1 MNIPEGST
9 IVVGLLN
16 KKQRLEPR
24 LARSIAALT
33 ASVPDIQEAYLFGCF
48 ANGMSKPTEVL
59 ALVFPASFEFTEAT
73 ATVCHDLRAV
83 LPSGT
88 DLDVWPITPANS
100 ILGSVQLL
108 GRKLFV
114 RSPIGEPIFAEE
126 PSPEKKKW
134 WQVW

>member
-1 MNIPEGST
+1 MNVPEGSS

-16 KKQRLEPR
+16 KKQRMEPR
-24 LARSIAALT
+24 LARSIAELT

-48 ANGMSKPTEVL
+48 INGMSKPAEVL
-59 ALVFPASFEFTEAT
+59 ALVFPTSFEFTEAI
-73 ATVCHDLRAV
+73 ATICRDLRAV

-100 ILGSVQLL
+100 ILGSVRLL
-108 GRKLFV
+108 GRRLFV

-126 PSPEKKKW
+126 PPPEKKKW